1 MGYLVG
7 KKGSLVS
14 LREQEGLNRTSEQ
27 LQTMTKLFLEEP
39 HTQGA
44 TGTWPL
50 QLVGYSAIRVKKTP
64 KLKSRVELPLLVQTQ
79 QCPTPPHPAGCST
92 TRAALYVCVLSRFLM
107 GNAC

>member
-50 QLVGYSAIRVKKTP
+50 QLVGYSAIRVKKNP
-64 KLKSRVELPLLVQTQ
+64 KTKIPSGA
-79 QCPTPPHPAGCST
+79 PTPSPNPAMPHST
-92 TRAALYVCVLSRFLM
+92 TPSWLQHYTCSPVCLRP
-107 GNAC
+107 